1 MIAYDNILDDVFEV
15 YEEVLQ
21 TKIVIKDP
29 KDMGRKS
36 KIWNLSCNNFPL
48 IIS

>member
-29 KDMGRKS
+29 KDWEENQRYETS
-36 KIWNLSCNNFPL
+36 VVTTFLL
-48 IIS
+48 